1 MRTIKAI
8 AMMAVILSVMSH
20 GYTQPIVKTLG
31 NGLTVA
37 TIHDP
42 NATVASA
49 YVFVRTGSLFEGQ
62 WMGAGLSHYLE
73 HLVSG
78 GTTKMHSE
86 KKYQTL
92 ISELGG
98 ASNAYTTYDHTAYYI
113 KSSSKN
119 IPKAIRA
126 LHEWMFHADWTNEEY
141 EREKGVIIKEM
152 ERANSN
158 MGRQIYQHAQTLF
171 YKDSPYRYPVIGFYD
186 VFMNTTSDDLK
197 AYYKWTYVPENMV
210 VVVGGNI
217 ASSNIM
223 QVIKS
228 TFGEE
233 KNMQHQYGFIQM
245 NEGKCPH
252 RKHQL

>member
-62 WMGAGLSHYLE
+62 WMGAGVSHYLE

-86 KKYQTL
+86 KYQTL

-98 ASNAYTTYDHTAYYI
+98 ASNVYTTYDHTAYYI

-126 LHEWMFHADWTNEEY
+126 LHERMFHAAGLMKSMS
-141 EREKGVIIKEM
+141 EKK
-152 ERANSN
+152 
-158 MGRQIYQHAQTLF
+158 
-171 YKDSPYRYPVIGFYD
+171 
-186 VFMNTTSDDLK
+186 
-197 AYYKWTYVPENMV
+197 
-210 VVVGGNI
+210 GN
-217 ASSNIM
+217 
-223 QVIKS
+223 
-228 TFGEE
+228 
-233 KNMQHQYGFIQM
+233 Y
-245 NEGKCPH
+245 
-252 RKHQL
+252 